1 MKKWLSI
8 LTIAFGL
15 VLVFNGSQI
24 NAEKEQKQYEY
35 NLEEEEHSYA
45 PMGGGKVP
53 IIPAD

>member
-24 NAEKEQKQYEY
+24 NAEKVQKQYEY
-35 NLEEEEHSYA
+35 NLEEEHSYA